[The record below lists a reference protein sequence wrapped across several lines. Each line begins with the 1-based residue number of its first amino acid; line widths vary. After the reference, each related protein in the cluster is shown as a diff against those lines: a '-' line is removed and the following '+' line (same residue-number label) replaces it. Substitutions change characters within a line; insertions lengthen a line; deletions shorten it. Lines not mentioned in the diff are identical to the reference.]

1 MKKKKESKR
10 NRKKQRFQLINPNAA
25 GIDIG
30 SQFHVV
36 AVPADRDRESVRTYK
51 TFTGQLYKLV
61 TWLEELGIETVAME
75 STSVYWIPLFE
86 ILRSRG
92 IDVLLTN
99 ARDSKQ
105 VPGRKTDVNDAQW
118 LLQLHQYGLL
128 NGSYQPTDEIAKLR
142 AYMRQRER
150 LLEYAAAH
158 IQHMQK
164 SLMHMNLQLH
174 HVVSD
179 ITGATGMRIIR
190 SIISGNS
197 NPQELA
203 KFRDVRCK
211 SSEETIAEALT
222 GNYRA
227 EHLFTLKQAVSLYDT
242 YQENVAQCDLEIE
255 SILKK
260 LRKVDP
266 PETPLPKP
274 RYRNRQPNAPA
285 FNVREAL
292 YAMIGVDLTQIHG
305 LGPYLALKLVSEC
318 GTDMSRWPTV
328 KHFTS
333 WLCLAPGNKVSGGKV
348 LSSRTRR
355 SAGRAPAL
363 LRLAAV
369 NVGKTNSALGA
380 FYRRL
385 ASRIGKA
392 KAVTATARK
401 IAAMFYR
408 VLRYGENYCDPGADY
423 YEERYRK
430 KVLKNIEK
438 RAKQYGL
445 VLVPDESLSAGVS

>member
-1 MKKKKESKR
+1 MGKR
-10 NRKKQRFQLINPNAA
+10 EKRSRKKLQFLLINQNAA

-36 AVPADRDRESVRTYK
+36 AVPPDRDKEPVRTFK
-51 TFTGQLYKLV
+51 TFTGQLYELAD
-61 TWLEELGIETVAME
+61 WLKEVGVETVAME
-75 STSVYWIPLFE
+75 STGVYWVPLFE
-86 ILRSRG
+86 ILQSRG
-92 IDVLLTN
+92 LGVLLTN
-99 ARDSKQ
+99 ARGAKQ
-105 VPGRKTDVNDAQW
+105 VPGRKTDINDAQW

-128 NGSYQPTDEIAKLR
+128 TGSYQPTDQISELR
-142 AYMRQRER
+142 TYMRHRAR

-164 SLMHMNLQLH
+164 ALTHMNLQLH

-179 ITGATGMRIIR
+179 ITGSTGMRIIR
-190 SIISGNS
+190 AIISGNC
-197 NPQELA
+197 NPHDLA
-203 KFRDVRCK
+203 KYRDVRCK
-211 SSEETIAEALT
+211 SSEEAIAQALT
-222 GNYRA
+222 GNYRT
-227 EHLFTLKQAVSLYDT
+227 EHLFALKQAVSLYDS
-242 YQENVAQCDLEIE
+242 YQECVSQCDVELEK
-255 SILKK
+255 ILAR
-260 LRKVDP
+260 LRKADT
-266 PETPLPKP
+266 PEEPLPKA
-274 RYRNRQPNAPA
+274 RHRTRQPNTPA

-292 YAMIGVDLTQIHG
+292 YAMIGIDLTQIHG
-305 LGPYLALKLVSEC
+305 LGPHLALKLVSEC

-333 WLCLAPGNKVSGGKV
+333 WLCLAPGNRISGGKV
-348 LSSRTRR
+348 LSSKTRR
-355 SAGRAPAL
+355 SSGRAPAL

-423 YEERYRK
+423 YEDRYRK
-430 KVLKNIEK
+430 RVLKNIKK
-438 RAKQYGL
+438 RAKMHGYI
-445 VLVPDESLSAGVS
+445 LVPDEKLAQEVS

>member
-1 MKKKKESKR
+1 MGKR
-10 NRKKQRFQLINPNAA
+10 EKRSRKKPQFLLINQNAA

-36 AVPADRDRESVRTYK
+36 AVPPDRDKEPVRTFK
-51 TFTGQLYKLV
+51 TFTGQLYELAD
-61 TWLEELGIETVAME
+61 WLKEVGVETVAME
-75 STSVYWIPLFE
+75 STGVYWVPLFE
-86 ILRSRG
+86 ILQSRG
-92 IDVLLTN
+92 LGVLLTN
-99 ARDSKQ
+99 ARGAKQ
-105 VPGRKTDVNDAQW
+105 VPGRKTDINDAQW

-128 NGSYQPTDEIAKLR
+128 TGSYQPTDQISELR
-142 AYMRQRER
+142 TYMRHRAR

-164 SLMHMNLQLH
+164 ALTHMNLQLH

-179 ITGATGMRIIR
+179 ITGSTGMRIIR
-190 SIISGNS
+190 AIISGNC
-197 NPQELA
+197 NPHDLA
-203 KFRDVRCK
+203 KYRDVRCK
-211 SSEETIAEALT
+211 SSEEAIAQALT
-222 GNYRA
+222 GNYRT
-227 EHLFTLKQAVSLYDT
+227 EHLFALKQAVSLYDS
-242 YQENVAQCDLEIE
+242 YQECVSQCDVELEK
-255 SILKK
+255 ILAR
-260 LRKVDP
+260 LRKADT
-266 PETPLPKP
+266 PEEPLPKA
-274 RYRNRQPNAPA
+274 RHRTRQPNTPA

-292 YAMIGVDLTQIHG
+292 YAMIGIDLTQIHG
-305 LGPYLALKLVSEC
+305 LGPHLALKLVSEC

-333 WLCLAPGNKVSGGKV
+333 WLCLAPGNRISGGKV
-348 LSSRTRR
+348 LSSKTRR
-355 SAGRAPAL
+355 SSGRAPAL

-423 YEERYRK
+423 YEDRYRK
-430 KVLKNIEK
+430 RVLKNIKK
-438 RAKQYGL
+438 RAKMHGYI
-445 VLVPDESLSAGVS
+445 LVPDEKLAQEVS

>member
-1 MKKKKESKR
+1 MGKR
-10 NRKKQRFQLINPNAA
+10 KNKYGRKKQQFVLVNPNAA
-25 GIDIG
+25 GVDIG

-36 AVPADRDRESVRTYK
+36 AVPSDRDKEPVRTYK
-51 TFTGQLYKLV
+51 TFTGQLYNLAN
-61 TWLEELGIETVAME
+61 WLEEVGIDTVAME
-75 STSVYWIPLFE
+75 STGVYWIPLFE
-86 ILRSRG
+86 ILQSRG
-92 IDVLLTN
+92 LNVLLTN
-99 ARDSKQ
+99 ARDSKH

-128 NGSYQPTDEIAKLR
+128 RGSYQPTDQIGKLR
-142 AYMRQRER
+142 AYMRQRAR
-150 LLEYAAAH
+150 LIEYAASH

-164 SLMHMNLQLH
+164 ALTHMNVQLH

-190 SIISGNS
+190 SIVSGNY

-211 SSEETIAEALT
+211 SSEETIAQALT

-227 EHLFTLKQAVSLYDT
+227 EHLFALKQSVILYDS
-242 YQENVAQCDLEIE
+242 YQKCVAQCDVELEK
-255 SILKK
+255 ILEK
-260 LRKVDP
+260 LRKTNSI
-266 PETPLPKP
+266 ELPLPKA
-274 RYRNRQPNAPA
+274 RHKTRQTNAPA

-292 YAMIGVDLTQIHG
+292 YAMVGIDLTQIHG
-305 LGPYLALKLVSEC
+305 LGPHLALKLVSEC
-318 GTDMSRWPTV
+318 GTDMTRWPTV

-333 WLCLAPGNKVSGGKV
+333 WLCLAPGNKISGGKV
-348 LSSRTRR
+348 LSSKTRR
-355 SAGRAPAL
+355 SSGRAPVL

-369 NVGKTNSALGA
+369 NVGKTDSALGA

-430 KVLKNIEK
+430 RVLKNITK
-438 RAKQYGL
+438 RAKQFGL
-445 VLVPDESLSAGVS
+445 VLVPDENMVPEVS